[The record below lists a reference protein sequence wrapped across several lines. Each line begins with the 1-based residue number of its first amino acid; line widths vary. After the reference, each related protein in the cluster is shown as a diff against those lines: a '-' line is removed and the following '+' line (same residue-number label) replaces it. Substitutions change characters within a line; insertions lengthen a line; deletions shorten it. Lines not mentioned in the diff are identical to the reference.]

1 MPRGDRPDPLD
12 GPLPRPPRR
21 GWVTVLVLTAIAV
34 VAALVQADPVG
45 RLPFLVEH
53 EPASIA
59 HAGAQGHAP
68 SNTLPAF
75 ETAVD
80 QGANVLEMD
89 LQLTADDVVVVIH
102 DETVDRTT
110 DGTGRVRE
118 MTLDEI
124 KELDAGHYFEGPDGD
139 FPFRGEGVE
148 VPTLEEVFTAFPDE
162 WMLIEMKTESGPE
175 IVQATADVVREHG
188 REDLTIAASF
198 DLDFLVEFRELIPEI
213 PTNMPETEG
222 RDFHVHMLL
231 GTYRWWDPP
240 AEFLQVPIDFEGM
253 RVITPGFVRAA
264 EHRGVDVHAWTIND
278 PTEMHWLLNQGVH
291 GIITDYP
298 DVFEEVLEA
307 RVLAAER
314 RADPVLYPGLGFV
327 QATQDRFAWLTALM
341 EAITFLGDE
350 EFYVFAFPLIFW
362 SVHRTVGI
370 HLGFLFLVS
379 VALNDL
385 LKLVG
390 RTPRPSFVDPS
401 LALRVESS
409 FGMPSGHAQNAVV
422 VWGFLAT
429 VLRRPWAWAVAG
441 VLILLLGF
449 SRLQLGVHFPIDTV
463 TGWLIGATL
472 LLAYLYW
479 HEAIGRWI
487 VALTPRRQV
496 WLAFGI
502 SVGLVLGAVAVRLV
516 FLGWEIPAE
525 WTGMDPTH
533 PPMRLSSVVT
543 PAATLFGFGAGLVFL
558 RNRGGFSSAG
568 PVWQRAL
575 RYPIGLVGVIV
586 IWSGLG
592 ELFPGG
598 EDPIALAFR
607 YLRYSLVGMWV
618 GGLAPLLFVRSGL
631 AAPDPAFTAAPRST
645 EPAGRA

>member
-1 MPRGDRPDPLD
+1 MPGRDRPLAASHAR
-12 GPLPRPPRR
+12 PRRR
-21 GWVTVLVLTAIAV
+21 GWVTVLVLTVVAV
-34 VAALVQADPVG
+34 VAALLQAEPIE
-45 RLPFLVEH
+45 RLPFLVET

-75 ETAVD
+75 ETAVAN
-80 QGANVLEMD
+80 GAHVLEMD
-89 LQLTADDVVVVIH
+89 LQLTADEVVVLIH

-110 DGTGRVRE
+110 DGTGRVRD

-124 KELDAGHYFEGPDGD
+124 KELDAGHYFPGPDGD
-139 FPFRGEGVE
+139 FPFRGQGVE
-148 VPTLEEVFTAFPDE
+148 IPTLAEVFEAFPDE
-162 WMLIEMKTESGPE
+162 WMLVEMKTESGPE
-175 IVQATADVVREHG
+175 IVRATAEVIRENG
-188 REDLTIAASF
+188 REDPTIVASF
-198 DLDFLVEFRELIPEI
+198 DLEFLIEFRELIPEI
-213 PTNMPETEG
+213 PTNMPEVEG
-222 RDFHVHMLL
+222 RNFHILQLIGAH
-231 GTYRWWDPP
+231 RWWSPP
-240 AEFLQVPIDFEGM
+240 AEFLQVPIDFEGT

-264 EHRGVDVHAWTIND
+264 DHRGVDVHAWTIND
-278 PTEMHWLLNQGVH
+278 PAEMHWLLNQGVH
-291 GIITDYP
+291 GILTDFP
-298 DVFEEVLEA
+298 DLFDEVVEA
-307 RVLAAER
+307 RSLAAER
-314 RADPVLYPGLGFV
+314 RADPQLHPGLGFV
-327 QATQDRFAWLTALM
+327 QTTQDRFAWLTALM

-362 SVHRTVGI
+362 SIHRTVGI
-370 HLGFLFLVS
+370 HLGLLFLIS

-390 RTPRPSFVDPS
+390 RTPRPSFIDPS
-401 LALRVESS
+401 LALRAESS

-441 VLILLLGF
+441 VLILILGF
-449 SRLQLGVHFPIDTV
+449 SRLQLGVHFPIDTI

-479 HEAIGRWI
+479 YEAIGRW
-487 VALTPRRQV
+487 VVELPPRRQL
-496 WLAFGI
+496 WLVFGV
-502 SVGLVLGAVAVRLV
+502 SVALIIGAALVRAA
-516 FLGWEIPAE
+516 FLGWEIPAG
-525 WTGMDPTH
+525 WIGMDPTH

-558 RNRGGFSSAG
+558 RNRGGFSSTG
-568 PVWQRAL
+568 PAWQRAL
-575 RYPIGLVGVIV
+575 RYPIGLVGVIA
-586 IWSGLG
+586 IWFGLG

-618 GGLAPLLFVRSGL
+618 GGLAPLLFVRIGL
-631 AAPDPAFTAAPRST
+631 APPDPAFTVAQRPT
-645 EPAGRA
+645 EPAT